1 MKIQFFLLFIC
12 LFIFSCSYPD
22 IDSVPNFDNLKLTKE
37 ESIDLC
43 KLNHSDILQ
52 INECLNKLNI
62 EDKE

>member
-1 MKIQFFLLFIC
+1 MKFFFLSIYLFI
-12 LFIFSCSYPD
+12 LSCGYPD
-22 IDSVPNFDNLKLTKE
+22 IDSVPSFKKLKITKE

-62 EDKE
+62 EDKQ